1 MRPDSSLALRLA
13 LAVVCAACA
22 GKDIQLGQV
31 LDAAEDAAADASPTD
46 AERDAAPAGGS
57 AAPELPRFT
66 EPTPIEG
73 IATEDSTDDDPS
85 LTTDLTQLYFN
96 SIRAG
101 TLGED
106 EDIWFSTRPD
116 ADSAWE
122 EPAPASALNTE
133 QRETGIA
140 LAADGLSILWSSDRP
155 GGAGGLDVYSATR
168 ARTDA
173 EWTGVT
179 RVPELNSAGDDL
191 ISALA
196 DGGRRALL
204 ARRESEDDDY
214 AMFTAERESPSS
226 AFGAPVAIAELDG
239 DGEETDGFLLPDGAS
254 LLFSRGGY
262 LHLARRA
269 AGTTVFGE
277 PELVTDL
284 NSDADD
290 RDGWAAEGLEYVV
303 FSSERSGQH
312 QLYEARRR

>member
-1 MRPDSSLALRLA
+1 VLAA
-13 LAVVCAACA
+13 ICAACA
-22 GKDIQLGQV
+22 GKDIQLGPA
-31 LDAAEDAAADASPTD
+31 LDAGADAAADPSPPN
-46 AERDAAPAGGS
+46 AERDAAPLDGS
-57 AAPELPRFT
+57 AAPELPRFS

-73 IATEDSTDDDPS
+73 IATADSTDDDPS
-85 LTTDLTQLYFN
+85 LTSDLTQLYFN

-106 EDIWFSTRPD
+106 EDIFVTTRAD
-116 ADSAWE
+116 ADSAWG

-140 LAADGLSILWSSDRP
+140 LAGDGLSILWSSDRP
-155 GGAGGLDVYSATR
+155 GGAGGLDVYMATR
-168 ARTDA
+168 TRTDE
-173 EWTGVT
+173 EWRDVA
-179 RVPELNSAGDDL
+179 RVPELSSAGDDL

-204 ARRESEDDDY
+204 SRRESEDDDY

-226 AFGAPVAIAELDG
+226 TFGAPVAIAELDG
-239 DGEETDGFLLPDGAS
+239 EGEETDAFLLPDGAS
-254 LLFSRGGY
+254 LLFSRDGD

-269 AGTTVFGE
+269 AGATVFGE

-290 RDGWAAEGLEYVV
+290 RDAWAAEGFEYVV